1 MKFCITP
8 CITNY
13 YTIDPLVLAPLILT
27 HFFLK
32 KIFFLPEPQHKAEK
46 HRNKAE
52 IFLNFLLTFIS
63 LFSLIIYLVK
73 SSTNNERHVFLTYMS
88 TRVSNL
94 TTYICFIIV
103 LIYYHGFTIIIM
115 VQTML
120 TRFQHFNLSM
130 FTEEDGPY
138 R

>member
-1 MKFCITP
+1 M
-8 CITNY
+8 NEVVY
-13 YTIDPLVLAPLILT
+13 YTMYYKLLHHESTSLGT
-27 HFFLK
+27 TNSYTFFFK
-32 KIFFLPEPQHKAEK
+32 KKKHFFLPEPQHKAEK

-73 SSTNNERHVFLTYMS
+73 SSTNNERHVLTYMS

-103 LIYYHGFTIIIM
+103 LIYYHGFTITIM
-115 VQTML
+115 V
-120 TRFQHFNLSM
+120 
-130 FTEEDGPY
+130 
-138 R
+138 